1 MDSQTLNTRIPSP
14 RLLSGE
20 PLDRI
25 PSLGIELDEPQRLME
40 AVLVGVEEDV
50 FGVEAMGIVERFVE
64 EQEVRFG
71 G

>member
-1 MDSQTLNTRIPSP
+1 
-14 RLLSGE
+14 
-20 PLDRI
+20 
-25 PSLGIELDEPQRLME
+25 ME